1 MKMKMK
7 DAMDVT
13 GLTRRAIGHYEAEG
27 LIRPNRG
34 TNKYRVFSED
44 DVNTLK
50 EIQYLKSL
58 GMNLSN
64 ISEVLKS
71 DNKDE
76 LINKFIVE
84 NLKKIKN
91 NLDLQIK
98 NYEKVLGSKQIEN
111 ILNSCNKEEIQDESN
126 TLSLDNNISL
136 NPENTKYN
144 LNKIFNY
151 ILDKDL
157 LDELLIIT
165 QYNTKDI
172 LNFLDNGIIPAR
184 LANYLVSSL
193 NIGLD
198 ALVGVRKLNKLE
210 KIGLSRK

>member
-1 MKMKMK
+1 MKMK
-7 DAMDVT
+7 DAMDIT

-27 LIRPNRG
+27 LISPNRG

-58 GMNLSN
+58 GMSLSN
-64 ISEVLKS
+64 ISEILKS

-76 LINKFIVE
+76 LINEFIVE
-84 NLKKIKN
+84 NLKIIKN
-91 NLDLQIK
+91 NFDLQIK
-98 NYEKVLGSKQIEN
+98 NYEKVLGNKQVEN
-111 ILNSCNKEEIQDESN
+111 IINSCNKKEVQDEHDILN
-126 TLSLDNNISL
+126 LDNNISL
-136 NPENTKYN
+136 NRENTKYN
-144 LNKIFNY
+144 LTKIFDY
-151 ILDKDL
+151 ILVKDL
-157 LDELLIIT
+157 LEELLILT

-172 LNFLDNGIIPAR
+172 LNFLDNGIIPVR

-198 ALVGVRKLNKLE
+198 VLVGVRKLNTLE

>member
-1 MKMKMK
+1 MKMK
-7 DAMDVT
+7 DAMDIT
-13 GLTRRAIGHYEAEG
+13 GLTRRTIGYYEAEG
-27 LIRPNRG
+27 LINPNRG
-34 TNKYRVFSED
+34 TNKYRVFSEE

-76 LINKFIVE
+76 LINEFIVE

-91 NLDLQIK
+91 NFDLQIK
-98 NYEKVLGSKQIEN
+98 NYEKVLGNKQIEN
-111 ILNSCNKEEIQDESN
+111 ILNSCNKEAVHDESN
-126 TLSLDNNISL
+126 KLSLDNNISL

-157 LDELLIIT
+157 LDELLILT

-172 LNFLDNGIIPAR
+172 LNFLDNGIIPSR